1 MAVFPEGTPC
11 WVDAQLPDLEAGK
24 RFYRELFGWTFDP
37 DRDEALLDG
46 RRVAGL
52 LPKRDG
58 RMPTTW
64 TLYLATRDAGALS
77 ARIKSAGGQ
86 MVMEPYPVG
95 PFGVL
100 ALAADPGGA
109 VFGIRQSGDDDG
121 FERTNEPGTF
131 CWMEVYTR
139 RPEAV
144 DTFYATVFGYLG
156 RQADPAEEGK
166 EPGFDYRVWS
176 PPGSRPGDDTA
187 FGGRAVIT
195 DAFPAEMPGH
205 VLVYFAVRD
214 CDEACETTVR
224 LGGRVAE
231 PAFDTPHGRIAVLHD
246 NQGARFAVIAEPAGS
261 PSPGPKP
268 AARDRSP
275 ADDLTDRAPADR
287 DRTDPGPADED
298 LTHRAPAD
306 EDLADRGA
314 PGARD
319 PEDPGPGPVPVPD
332 DDRDPDREPD
342 DPDRDPGA
350 GPGSGAAGPSGESP
364 WPRDEGFTRRPPTV

>member
-1 MAVFPEGTPC
+1 MAVYTEGTPC

-24 RFYRELFGWTFDP
+24 RFYGELFGWTFDD

-64 TLYLATRDAGALS
+64 TVYLATRDAGTVA
-77 ARIKSAGGQ
+77 ARVKAAGGQ

-109 VFGIRQSGDDDG
+109 VLGLRQSGEDDG
-121 FERTNEPGTF
+121 FEVINEPGSF

-139 RPEAV
+139 RPGPV
-144 DTFYATVFGYLG
+144 DTFYASVFGWLG

-166 EPGFDYRVWS
+166 EAGFDYRVWS
-176 PPGSRPGDDTA
+176 PPGSRPDDDTA

-214 CDEACETTVR
+214 CDEACATTVR

-231 PAFDTPHGRIAVLHD
+231 PPVDTPYGRIAVLHD
-246 NQGARFAVIAEPAGS
+246 NQGARFAVLAEPTPAD
-261 PSPGPKP
+261 PLDAPGEP
-268 AARDRSP
+268 AALSTDTTPLETP
-275 ADDLTDRAPADR
+275 A
-287 DRTDPGPADED
+287 
-298 LTHRAPAD
+298 
-306 EDLADRGA
+306 
-314 PGARD
+314 
-319 PEDPGPGPVPVPD
+319 
-332 DDRDPDREPD
+332 
-342 DPDRDPGA
+342 
-350 GPGSGAAGPSGESP
+350 
-364 WPRDEGFTRRPPTV
+364 PTVSTLSEPPAEP

>member
-1 MAVFPEGTPC
+1 MAGYTEGTPC

-24 RFYRELFGWTFDP
+24 RFYGELFGWTFDD
-37 DRDEALLDG
+37 DRDEALLGG

-64 TLYLATRDAGALS
+64 TVYLATGDAGTVA
-77 ARIKSAGGQ
+77 ARVRAAGGR

-109 VFGIRQSGDDDG
+109 VLGLRQSGDDDG
-121 FERTNEPGTF
+121 FEVVNEPGSF

-139 RPEAV
+139 SPGAV
-144 DTFYATVFGYLG
+144 DTFYASVFGWLG
-156 RQADPAEEGK
+156 RQADPAEEGR

-176 PPGSRPGDDTA
+176 PPGSRAGDDTA

-195 DAFPAEMPGH
+195 DAFPAEMPDH

-214 CDEACETTVR
+214 CDEACATTVR

-231 PAFDTPHGRIAVLHD
+231 PPADTPYGRIAVLHD
-246 NQGARFAVIAEPAGS
+246 NQGARFAVLAEPAAG
-261 PSPGPKP
+261 
-268 AARDRSP
+268 
-275 ADDLTDRAPADR
+275 APA
-287 DRTDPGPADED
+287 GPARATTPAGED
-298 LTHRAPAD
+298 TVGQPPA
-306 EDLADRGA
+306 
-314 PGARD
+314 
-319 PEDPGPGPVPVPD
+319 
-332 DDRDPDREPD
+332 EPLLSE
-342 DPDRDPGA
+342 
-350 GPGSGAAGPSGESP
+350 PGSGALSTDTVPLTRPASGASELSGPSSGPPSE
-364 WPRDEGFTRRPPTV
+364 PRSGPPSDRPEPYPDPYAKPSSGLSEPPSGA

>member
-1 MAVFPEGTPC
+1 MAARTEGTPC

-24 RFYRELFGWTFDP
+24 RFYGELFGWTFDP

-64 TLYLATRDAGALS
+64 TLYLATRDAGSLS
-77 ARIKSAGGQ
+77 TRIKAAGGQ

-109 VFGIRQSGDDDG
+109 VFGLRQAGDDDG
-121 FERTNEPGTF
+121 FEVTDEPGAF

-156 RQADPAEEGK
+156 RQAGAEEEGRDV
-166 EPGFDYRVWS
+166 GFDYRVWS
-176 PPGSRPGDDTA
+176 PPGSRPGDDSA

-205 VLVYFAVRD
+205 VLVYFAVHD
-214 CDEACETTVR
+214 CDEACATTVR
-224 LGGRVAE
+224 LGGRVAT

-246 NQGARFAVIAEPAGS
+246 NQGARFAVLAEPAVE
-261 PSPGPKP
+261 PKP
-268 AARDRSP
+268 A
-275 ADDLTDRAPADR
+275 
-287 DRTDPGPADED
+287 G
-298 LTHRAPAD
+298 
-306 EDLADRGA
+306 
-314 PGARD
+314 
-319 PEDPGPGPVPVPD
+319 
-332 DDRDPDREPD
+332 
-342 DPDRDPGA
+342 
-350 GPGSGAAGPSGESP
+350 
-364 WPRDEGFTRRPPTV
+364 TR

>member
-64 TLYLATRDAGALS
+64 TLYLSTRDAGALS
-77 ARIKSAGGQ
+77 ARIKAAGGQ

-109 VFGIRQSGDDDG
+109 VFGIRQSGDDNG

-166 EPGFDYRVWS
+166 DPGFDYRVWS

-261 PSPGPKP
+261 PSSGSEP
-268 AARDRSP
+268 AARDRGP
-275 ADDLTDRAPADR
+275 ADDLTDRAPAGR
-287 DRTDPGPADED
+287 DLTGRGPADED
-298 LTHRAPAD
+298 LMDA
-306 EDLADRGA
+306 GG

-319 PEDPGPGPVPVPD
+319 PEDPGPGPVPVADADRPGPVPTPD
-332 DDRDPDREPD
+332 DDRGPDAP
-342 DPDRDPGA
+342 DPDRDPDA

-364 WPRDEGFTRRPPTV
+364 WPRDEGFTRRPPAV

>member
-1 MAVFPEGTPC
+1 MAVYAEGTPC
-11 WVDAQLPDLEAGK
+11 WVDAQLPDLVAGK
-24 RFYRELFGWTFDP
+24 RFYGELFGWTFDD

-64 TLYLATRDAGALS
+64 TVYLATKDAGTVA
-77 ARIKSAGGQ
+77 ARVKAAGGQ

-109 VFGIRQSGDDDG
+109 VLGLRQSGDDDG
-121 FERTNEPGTF
+121 FEVVNEPGSF

-139 RPEAV
+139 RPGPV
-144 DTFYATVFGYLG
+144 DTFYASVFGWLG

-176 PPGSRPGDDTA
+176 PPGSHAGDDTA

-214 CDEACETTVR
+214 CDEACATTVR
-224 LGGRVAE
+224 LGGRIAE
-231 PAFDTPHGRIAVLHD
+231 PPVDTPYGRIAVLHD
-246 NQGARFAVIAEPAGS
+246 NQGARFAVLAEPAAE
-261 PSPGPKP
+261 P
-268 AARDRSP
+268 
-275 ADDLTDRAPADR
+275 APAE
-287 DRTDPGPADED
+287 PARAED
-298 LTHRAPAD
+298 LPA
-306 EDLADRGA
+306 
-314 PGARD
+314 
-319 PEDPGPGPVPVPD
+319 GPLTA
-332 DDRDPDREPD
+332 DPDA
-342 DPDRDPGA
+342 GA
-350 GPGSGAAGPSGESP
+350 LSTDTVPLTRPAPPESTLS
-364 WPRDEGFTRRPPTV
+364 EPPTGT